1 MRAVCGERMICEDSA
16 GHTDLTSPDQ
26 PMTLTTLHLNLS
38 ERRNP
43 IAGKPLLAGL
53 FSVWLAASAVSAA
66 GANDGDSQ
74 PVLTRVSP
82 HAQTVAAVADQLWE
96 RAELGYLEQH
106 SSALLQQT
114 LEAAGFEVNAGI
126 GGIPTAFTA
135 SFGSGEPVIGIMG
148 EFDALPGISQAALPV
163 AQPID
168 GKPSGHACGH
178 NLFGA
183 GSLGAA
189 LAVKDWLQQTGQG
202 GTVRFYGTPAEE
214 GGSGKVYLVRAG
226 AFDDV
231 DVALHWHPGDEN
243 SASPSSTLANKSA
256 KFRFS
261 GVSSHA
267 AAGPER
273 GRSALDAIEAMNFMV
288 NLLREHVPE
297 ETRIHYVITEGG
309 IAPNVVPN
317 FAESFYYVRHPN
329 AGVLATLWDR
339 VIAAAEAAALG
350 TGTTL
355 EYEIIHGNH
364 SVLPNEVLAQRAYDH
379 LLALG
384 GPRYDEADQRFA
396 HEIAKT
402 LPGGRYEPG
411 SETIVEPFIVKQS
424 KGSTDVGDVSWNVP
438 TVGLSTATFVPGTG
452 LHTWQAV
459 ATGGTPLAHKGT
471 LLAAEV
477 LAATAIDLLS
487 QPDLMAAATAEFND
501 RRGPDFAYV
510 PLLGDRDPP
519 LDYRR

>member
-1 MRAVCGERMICEDSA
+1 MTQTMPRQTHAPRCNKTPSR
-16 GHTDLTSPDQ
+16 HLLTKVLITVAA
-26 PMTLTTLHLNLS
+26 TLTLS
-38 ERRNP
+38 AFATDP
-43 IAGKPLLAGL
+43 P
-53 FSVWLAASAVSAA
+53 ASEARH
-66 GANDGDSQ
+66 G
-74 PVLTRVSP
+74 RISP
-82 HAQTVAAVADQLWE
+82 HAQTVTTVADQLWE
-96 RAELGYLEQH
+96 WAELGYLETQ
-106 SSALLQQT
+106 SSGLLQTT
-114 LEAAGFEVNAGI
+114 LANAGFEIDSGV

-135 SFGSGEPVIGIMG
+135 TFGNGEPVIGIMG
-148 EFDALPGISQAALPV
+148 EFDALPGISQAAVPYAETLE
-163 AQPID
+163 

-189 LAVKDWLQQTGQG
+189 LAVKDWLQDTGKP

-226 AFDDV
+226 VFDDV
-231 DVALHWHPGDEN
+231 DVALHWHPRDNN

-329 AGVLATLWDR
+329 AAVLATLWDR
-339 VIAAAEAAALG
+339 VIAAAEAAAVG

-355 EYEIIHGNH
+355 EYEVIHGNH
-364 SVLPNEVLAQRAYDH
+364 SVLPNEVLARVAYDH
-379 LLALG
+379 LVALG
-384 GPRYDEADQRFA
+384 GPRYDETDQAFA
-396 HEIAKT
+396 AEIAKT
-402 LPGGRYEPG
+402 LPSGRYEPG
-411 SETIVEPFIVKQS
+411 SERVIEPFAIKQS

-438 TVGLSTATFVPGTG
+438 TVGLGTATFVPGTG
-452 LHTWQAV
+452 LHSWQAV

-487 QPDLMAAATAEFND
+487 QPDLVAAATAEFND

>member
-1 MRAVCGERMICEDSA
+1 MTQTMPRQTHAPRCNKTPSR
-16 GHTDLTSPDQ
+16 HLLTKVLVTVAA
-26 PMTLTTLHLNLS
+26 TLTLS
-38 ERRNP
+38 AFATDP
-43 IAGKPLLAGL
+43 P
-53 FSVWLAASAVSAA
+53 ASEARH
-66 GANDGDSQ
+66 G
-74 PVLTRVSP
+74 RISP
-82 HAQTVAAVADQLWE
+82 HAQTVTTVADQLWE
-96 RAELGYLEQH
+96 WAELGYLETQ
-106 SSALLQQT
+106 SSGLLQTT
-114 LEAAGFEVNAGI
+114 LANAGFEIDSGV

-135 SFGSGEPVIGIMG
+135 TFGNGEPVIGIMG
-148 EFDALPGISQAALPV
+148 EFDALPGISQAAVPYAETLE
-163 AQPID
+163 

-189 LAVKDWLQQTGQG
+189 LAVKDWLQDTGKP

-226 AFDDV
+226 VFDDV
-231 DVALHWHPGDEN
+231 DVALHWHPRDNN

-329 AGVLATLWDR
+329 AAVLATLWDR
-339 VIAAAEAAALG
+339 VIAAAEAAAVG

-355 EYEIIHGNH
+355 EYEVIHGNH
-364 SVLPNEVLAQRAYDH
+364 SVLPNEVLARVAYDH
-379 LLALG
+379 LVALG
-384 GPRYDEADQRFA
+384 GPRYDETDQAFA
-396 HEIAKT
+396 AEIAKT
-402 LPGGRYEPG
+402 LPSGRYEPG
-411 SETIVEPFIVKQS
+411 SERVIEPFAIKQS

-438 TVGLSTATFVPGTG
+438 TVGLGTATFVPGTG
-452 LHTWQAV
+452 LHSWQAV

-487 QPDLMAAATAEFND
+487 QP
-501 RRGPDFAYV
+501 
-510 PLLGDRDPP
+510 
-519 LDYRR
+519 

>member
-1 MRAVCGERMICEDSA
+1 MTQTMPRQTHAPRCNKTPSR
-16 GHTDLTSPDQ
+16 HLLTKVLVTVAA
-26 PMTLTTLHLNLS
+26 TLTLS
-38 ERRNP
+38 AFATDP
-43 IAGKPLLAGL
+43 P
-53 FSVWLAASAVSAA
+53 ASEARH
-66 GANDGDSQ
+66 G
-74 PVLTRVSP
+74 RISP
-82 HAQTVAAVADQLWE
+82 HAQTVTTVADQLWE
-96 RAELGYLEQH
+96 WAELGYLETQ
-106 SSALLQQT
+106 SSGLLQTT
-114 LEAAGFEVNAGI
+114 LANAGFEIDSGV

-135 SFGSGEPVIGIMG
+135 TFGNGEPVIGIMG
-148 EFDALPGISQAALPV
+148 EFDALPGISQAAVPYAETLE
-163 AQPID
+163 

-189 LAVKDWLQQTGQG
+189 LAVKDWLQDTGKP

-231 DVALHWHPGDEN
+231 DVALHWHPGDDN
-243 SASPSSTLANKSA
+243 TASPSSTLANKSA

-355 EYEIIHGNH
+355 EYEVIHGNH
-364 SVLPNEVLAQRAYDH
+364 SVLPNEVLARVAYDH
-379 LLALG
+379 LVALG
-384 GPRYDEADQRFA
+384 GPQYDEADRAFA
-396 HEIAKT
+396 AEIAKT
-402 LPGGRYEPG
+402 LPSGRYEPG
-411 SETIVEPFIVKQS
+411 SEGVIEPFAIKQS

-438 TVGLSTATFVPGTG
+438 TVGLGTATFIPGTG

-459 ATGGTPLAHKGT
+459 ATGGTPLAHKGM

-487 QPDLMAAATAEFND
+487 QPDLVAAATAEFND

>member
-1 MRAVCGERMICEDSA
+1 MTQTMPRQTHAPRCNKTPSRHLLAKVLVTVA
-16 GHTDLTSPDQ
+16 A
-26 PMTLTTLHLNLS
+26 TLTLS
-38 ERRNP
+38 AFAKDP
-43 IAGKPLLAGL
+43 P
-53 FSVWLAASAVSAA
+53 ASEARH
-66 GANDGDSQ
+66 G
-74 PVLTRVSP
+74 RISP
-82 HAQTVAAVADQLWE
+82 HAQTVTTVADQLWE
-96 RAELGYLEQH
+96 WAELGYLETK
-106 SSALLQQT
+106 SSGLLQTT
-114 LEAAGFEVNAGI
+114 LANAGFEIDSGV

-135 SFGSGEPVIGIMG
+135 TFGNGEPVIGIMG
-148 EFDALPGISQAALPV
+148 EFDALPGISQAAVPYAETLE
-163 AQPID
+163 

-189 LAVKDWLQQTGQG
+189 LAVKDWLQDTGKP

-226 AFDDV
+226 VFDDV
-231 DVALHWHPGDEN
+231 DVALHWHPRDNN

-329 AGVLATLWDR
+329 AAVLATLWDR
-339 VIAAAEAAALG
+339 VIAAAEAAAVG

-355 EYEIIHGNH
+355 EYEVIHGNH
-364 SVLPNEVLAQRAYDH
+364 SVLPNEVLARVAYDH
-379 LLALG
+379 LVALG
-384 GPRYDEADQRFA
+384 GPRYDETDQAFA
-396 HEIAKT
+396 AEIAKT
-402 LPGGRYEPG
+402 LPSGRYEPG
-411 SETIVEPFIVKQS
+411 SERVIEPFAIKQS

-438 TVGLSTATFVPGTG
+438 TVGLGTATFVPGTG
-452 LHTWQAV
+452 LHSWQAV

-487 QPDLMAAATAEFND
+487 QPDLVAAATAEFND
-501 RRGPDFAYV
+501 RRGPDFTYV

>member
-1 MRAVCGERMICEDSA
+1 MTLKTPQPTHRSECNKKATV
-16 GHTDLTSPDQ
+16 HLLTSLLGVWLGIGALSAFGNNTGDSQGPISRVNPHTQ
-26 PMTLTTLHLNLS
+26 TLTT
-38 ERRNP
+38 
-43 IAGKPLLAGL
+43 
-53 FSVWLAASAVSAA
+53 
-66 GANDGDSQ
+66 
-74 PVLTRVSP
+74 
-82 HAQTVAAVADQLWE
+82 VADQLWE
-96 RAELGYLEQH
+96 WAELGYLETQ
-106 SSALLQQT
+106 SSALLQNT
-114 LEAAGFEVNAGI
+114 LADAGFEIDSGI

-135 SFGSGEPVIGIMG
+135 TFGRGEPVIGIMG
-148 EFDALPGISQAALPV
+148 EFDALPGISQAAVPYAEELE
-163 AQPID
+163 

-189 LAVKDWLQQTGQG
+189 LAVKDWLQDTGKP

-231 DVALHWHPGDEN
+231 DVALHWHPGDDN
-243 SASPSSTLANKSA
+243 TASPSSTLANKSA

-339 VIAAAEAAALG
+339 VIAAAEAAAMG

-355 EYEIIHGNH
+355 EYEVIHGNH
-364 SVLPNEVLAQRAYDH
+364 SVLPNEVLARVAYDH
-379 LLALG
+379 LVALG
-384 GPRYDEADQRFA
+384 GPQYDEADRAFA
-396 HEIAKT
+396 AEIAKT
-402 LPGGRYEPG
+402 LPSGRYEPG
-411 SETIVEPFIVKQS
+411 SEGVIEPFAIKQS

-438 TVGLSTATFVPGTG
+438 TVGLGTATFIPGTG

-487 QPDLMAAATAEFND
+487 QPDLVAAATAEFNE

-510 PLLGDRDPP
+510 PLLGDRNPP

>member
-1 MRAVCGERMICEDSA
+1 
-16 GHTDLTSPDQ
+16 
-26 PMTLTTLHLNLS
+26 MTLTTPHQTLHLKHRRTAAKTLWAALLGAWLATHTLTALADTKGGS
-38 ERRNP
+38 ERTL
-43 IAGKPLLAGL
+43 K
-53 FSVWLAASAVSAA
+53 
-66 GANDGDSQ
+66 
-74 PVLTRVSP
+74 RVSP
-82 HAQTVAAVADQLWE
+82 HVQTVTNVSEQLWE
-96 RAELGYLEQH
+96 WAELGYLETQ
-106 SSALLQQT
+106 SSGLLQTT
-114 LEAAGFEVNAGI
+114 LAEAGFEVSAGI

-135 SFGSGEPVIGIMG
+135 TFGSGEPVIGIMG
-148 EFDALPGISQAALPV
+148 EFDALPGISQAAVPYAETV
-163 AQPID
+163 E

-183 GSLGAA
+183 GSLGTA
-189 LAVKDWLQQTGQG
+189 LAVKDWLQDTGKP

-226 AFDDV
+226 VFDDV
-231 DVALHWHPGDEN
+231 DVALHWHPRDNN

-329 AGVLATLWDR
+329 AAVLATLWDR
-339 VIAAAEAAALG
+339 VIAAAEAAAVG

-355 EYEIIHGNH
+355 EYEVIHGNH
-364 SVLPNEVLAQRAYDH
+364 SVLPNEVLARVAYDH
-379 LLALG
+379 LVALG
-384 GPRYDEADQRFA
+384 GPRYDETDQAFA
-396 HEIAKT
+396 AEIAKT
-402 LPGGRYEPG
+402 LPSGRYEPG
-411 SETIVEPFIVKQS
+411 SERVIEPFAIKQS

-438 TVGLSTATFVPGTG
+438 TVGLGTATFVPGTG
-452 LHTWQAV
+452 LHSWQAV

-487 QPDLMAAATAEFND
+487 QPDLVAAATAEFND

>member
-1 MRAVCGERMICEDSA
+1 MT
-16 GHTDLTSPDQ
+16 HTMSRQTHAPRCNKTPSRHLLAKVLVTVAA
-26 PMTLTTLHLNLS
+26 TLTFSAFATDPPAS
-38 ERRNP
+38 EARHGR
-43 IAGKPLLAGL
+43 I
-53 FSVWLAASAVSAA
+53 
-66 GANDGDSQ
+66 
-74 PVLTRVSP
+74 SP
-82 HAQTVAAVADQLWE
+82 HAQTVTTVADQLWE
-96 RAELGYLEQH
+96 WAELGYLETQ
-106 SSALLQQT
+106 SSGLLQTT
-114 LEAAGFEVNAGI
+114 LVEAGFEIDSGV

-135 SFGSGEPVIGIMG
+135 TFGNGEPVIGIMG
-148 EFDALPGISQAALPV
+148 EFDALPGISQAAVPYAETLE
-163 AQPID
+163 

-189 LAVKDWLQQTGQG
+189 LAVRDWLQDTGKP

-226 AFDDV
+226 VFDDV
-231 DVALHWHPGDEN
+231 DVALHWHPRDNN

-329 AGVLATLWDR
+329 AAVLATLWDR
-339 VIAAAEAAALG
+339 VIAAADAAAMG

-355 EYEIIHGNH
+355 EYEVIHGNH
-364 SVLPNEVLAQRAYDH
+364 SVLPNEVLARVAYDH
-379 LLALG
+379 LVALG
-384 GPRYDEADQRFA
+384 GPRYDETDQAFA
-396 HEIAKT
+396 AEIAKT
-402 LPGGRYEPG
+402 LPSGRYEPG
-411 SETIVEPFIVKQS
+411 SERVIEPFAIKQS

-438 TVGLSTATFVPGTG
+438 TVGLGTATFVPGTG
-452 LHTWQAV
+452 LHSWQAV

-487 QPDLMAAATAEFND
+487 QPDLVAAATAEFND

>member
-1 MRAVCGERMICEDSA
+1 MIPKTPQPTHRPACNKKA
-16 GHTDLTSPDQ
+16 TKHLLTSV
-26 PMTLTTLHLNLS
+26 L
-38 ERRNP
+38 
-43 IAGKPLLAGL
+43 G
-53 FSVWLAASAVSAA
+53 VWLGIGALSAFGNSTGASL
-66 GANDGDSQ
+66 GAIS
-74 PVLTRVSP
+74 RVNP
-82 HAQTVAAVADQLWE
+82 HAHTVTTVADQLWE
-96 RAELGYLEQH
+96 WAELGYLETQ
-106 SSALLQQT
+106 SSALLQNT
-114 LEAAGFEVNAGI
+114 LADAGFEIDSAI

-135 SFGSGEPVIGIMG
+135 TFGSGDPVIGIMG
-148 EFDALPGISQAALPV
+148 EFDALPGISQAAVPYPETLE
-163 AQPID
+163 

-189 LAVKDWLQQTGQG
+189 LAVKDWLQDTGKP

-231 DVALHWHPGDEN
+231 DVALHWHPGDDN
-243 SASPSSTLANKSA
+243 TASPSSTLANKSA

-339 VIAAAEAAALG
+339 VIAAAEAAAMG

-355 EYEIIHGNH
+355 EYEVIHGNH
-364 SVLPNEVLAQRAYDH
+364 SVLPNEVLARVAYDH
-379 LLALG
+379 LVALG
-384 GPRYDEADQRFA
+384 GPQYDEADRAFA
-396 HEIAKT
+396 AEIAKT
-402 LPGGRYEPG
+402 LPSGRYEPG
-411 SETIVEPFIVKQS
+411 SEGVIEPFAIKQS

-438 TVGLSTATFVPGTG
+438 TVGLGTATFIPGTG

-459 ATGGTPLAHKGT
+459 ATGGTPLAHKGM

-487 QPDLMAAATAEFND
+487 QPDLVAAATAEFND

>member
-1 MRAVCGERMICEDSA
+1 MTQTMPRQTHAPRCNKTPSR
-16 GHTDLTSPDQ
+16 HLLTKVLVTVAA
-26 PMTLTTLHLNLS
+26 TLTLS
-38 ERRNP
+38 AFATDP
-43 IAGKPLLAGL
+43 P
-53 FSVWLAASAVSAA
+53 ASEARH
-66 GANDGDSQ
+66 G
-74 PVLTRVSP
+74 RISP
-82 HAQTVAAVADQLWE
+82 HAQTVTTVADQLWE
-96 RAELGYLEQH
+96 WAELGYLETQ
-106 SSALLQQT
+106 SSGLLQTT
-114 LEAAGFEVNAGI
+114 LANAGFEIDSGV

-135 SFGSGEPVIGIMG
+135 TFGNGEPVIGIMG
-148 EFDALPGISQAALPV
+148 EFDALPGISQAAVPYAETLE
-163 AQPID
+163 

-189 LAVKDWLQQTGQG
+189 LAVKDWLQDTGKP

-226 AFDDV
+226 VFDDV
-231 DVALHWHPGDEN
+231 DVALHWHPRDNN

-329 AGVLATLWDR
+329 AAVLATLWDR
-339 VIAAAEAAALG
+339 VIAAAEAAAVG

-355 EYEIIHGNH
+355 EYEVIHGNH
-364 SVLPNEVLAQRAYDH
+364 SVLPNEVLARVAYDH
-379 LLALG
+379 LVALG
-384 GPRYDEADQRFA
+384 GPRYDETDQAFA
-396 HEIAKT
+396 AEIAKT
-402 LPGGRYEPG
+402 LPSGRYEPG
-411 SETIVEPFIVKQS
+411 SERVIEPFAIKQS

-438 TVGLSTATFVPGTG
+438 TVGLGTATFVPGTG
-452 LHTWQAV
+452 LHSWQAV

-487 QPDLMAAATAEFND
+487 QPDLVAAATAEFND
-501 RRGPDFAYV
+501 RRGPDFTYV